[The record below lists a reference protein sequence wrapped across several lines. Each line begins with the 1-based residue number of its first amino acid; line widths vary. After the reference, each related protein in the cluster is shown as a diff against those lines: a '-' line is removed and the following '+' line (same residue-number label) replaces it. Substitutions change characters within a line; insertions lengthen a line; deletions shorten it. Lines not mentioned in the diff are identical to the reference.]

1 MAANNH
7 DIGYVAAILD
17 ILLYFFNKAIKNIIL
32 IPQKLNNVIIIGGID
47 IPIPLI
53 LLLEHSKIT
62 YKK

>member
-17 ILLYFFNKAIKNIIL
+17 ILLYFLIKIIKAIIL
-32 IPQKLNNVIIIGGID
+32 IPQKLHKVISTGGID
-47 IPIPLI
+47 TPIHLI
-53 LLLEHSKIT
+53 LLLEHSKIV